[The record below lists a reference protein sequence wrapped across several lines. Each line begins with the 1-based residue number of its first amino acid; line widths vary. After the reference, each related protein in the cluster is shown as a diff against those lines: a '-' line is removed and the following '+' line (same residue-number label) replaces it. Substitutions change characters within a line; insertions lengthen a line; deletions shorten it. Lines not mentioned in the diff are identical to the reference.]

1 MTKFNTVNQ
10 TVATVVEAARKL
22 EVSTVGTLGTVASQ
36 FAAIKEVRFEEEI
49 LGGGDYEVVVYYATN
64 KSIPQLHTDAIIVC
78 VRNEAQ
84 YEEEMVVAVINK
96 EDFRGFKAKEVASK
110 ARLKWA
116 KK

>member
-22 EVSTVGTLGTVASQ
+22 EVSTIGTLSTIASQ

-49 LGGGDYEVVVYYATN
+49 TGGDYEVVVYYATN

-84 YEEEMVVAVINK
+84 YEEEMAVAVINK
-96 EDFRGFKAKEVASK
+96 EDFRGFKAKEVALK